1 MAARRRRFSI
11 MDSQPRRRIRRRS
24 VLGLLCLSLLS
35 PSASGFVSSFHGH
48 RGALPRAQLS
58 SQLHQL
64 HHPAISVPVDSG
76 SKWNLEIER
85 FPMLFGKWVT
95 GNNTIYK
102 IVLELPGSHAL
113 AAYFIS
119 YRHLPGS
126 RRRRF
131 RPSYGHRE
139 EFSSCT
145 FLDQPHRRRRG
156 SSSGVVHGL
165 LQTRSDGYHEA
176 HLQRTTLCPGGY
188 TFKSHGCDASC
199 PISVV
204 TRHFT
209 LRKRDS
215 CFLETSTFT
224 RGIYTLDS

>member
-1 MAARRRRFSI
+1 

-35 PSASGFVSSFHGH
+35 PP
-48 RGALPRAQLS
+48 RQALSPHFMGTGSLAARAAQF
-58 SQLHQL
+58 QLHQL

-176 HLQRTTLCPGGY
+176 HLQRTFAPEDT
-188 TFKSHGCDASC
+188 ASLTDVM
-199 PISVV
+199 PHVQ
-204 TRHFT
+204 FPW
-209 LRKRDS
+209 
-215 CFLETSTFT
+215 
-224 RGIYTLDS
+224 